1 MGLRSFVRSLG
12 SECRIVILR
21 PNAGWHERK
30 PFAVTRDLFAAI
42 HISSLGV
49 SRQLDKQFD
58 ERQPAARAFPTQG
71 VALYTISADPN

>member
-30 PFAVTRDLFAAI
+30 PSAVTRDLFAAI

-49 SRQLDKQFD
+49 IRPCGRISIREERYDRAALAGLDETSRWRRL
-58 ERQPAARAFPTQG
+58 
-71 VALYTISADPN
+71 